1 MTFDTVFWL
10 ANLIAIVTWL
20 AMFAVLLIGPAK
32 IAGLHRVVD
41 LAASIFVPVLYAV
54 VYIVLMAT
62 SWGTV
67 EGGFGSLGEL
77 LPLYASPGLVVAGWL
92 HYLAFDMFVGAW
104 QLRETARHGLPRLL
118 VLPCMVLTFLL
129 APVGLVLFLALRTVS
144 CRRLA
149 LG

>member
-1 MTFDTVFWL
+1 
-10 ANLIAIVTWL
+10 
-20 AMFAVLLIGPAK
+20 
-32 IAGLHRVVD
+32 
-41 LAASIFVPVLYAV
+41 
-54 VYIVLMAT
+54 MAT

-67 EGGFGSLGEL
+67 EGGFGSLEEL